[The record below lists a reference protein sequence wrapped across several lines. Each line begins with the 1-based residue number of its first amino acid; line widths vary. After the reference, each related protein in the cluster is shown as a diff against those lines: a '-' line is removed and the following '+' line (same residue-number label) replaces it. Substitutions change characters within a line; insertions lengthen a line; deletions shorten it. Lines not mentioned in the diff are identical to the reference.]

1 MPLELQETE
10 QSLPAGA
17 SGKMI
22 SKNNVA
28 VKKLLS
34 L

>member
-10 QSLPAGA
+10 QSLLAGA

-22 SKNNVA
+22 AQNNVA